1 MDFVLILVF
10 YASTFAKGAGV
21 AMTSIPFHSQ
31 AECEAAGVAAKK
43 LETSFKSINYV
54 CVTRTKEKA

>member
-10 YASTFAKGAGV
+10 YSSTFM
-21 AMTSIPFHSQ
+21 AMTSVPFHSQ

-54 CVTRTKEKA
+54 CVARTKEKA